1 MNKLNKMLSIIL
13 AVITIFLAVCL
24 KDFKLLLFL
33 IYIALLYIIKMN
45 QSLKFVA
52 LTFGFL
58 GGFLGFLLHLYK
70 VTTWYDTF
78 IHFISG
84 IFVGLV
90 AIYILNKFKLYD
102 KNNILFN
109 TLFIILFSLSV
120 SALWEVIEF
129 ILDKIFNS
137 DMQRKLTGVNDT
149 MKDIICALLGNIL
162 FNITFYFEYKYKNK
176 ILIHKFVDNMTGGSY
191 GRENFRTIK
200 TTR

>member
-1 MNKLNKMLSIIL
+1 MNKLNKVLSIIL
-13 AVITIFLAVCL
+13 AVITIFLAVGL

-33 IYIALLYIIKMN
+33 IYILVLYIIKMN
-45 QSLKFVA
+45 QSLKFVV

-84 IFVGLV
+84 IYSSLV
-90 AIYILNKFKLYD
+90 AIYILNKLKLYN
-102 KNNILFN
+102 KKNILFN
-109 TLFIILFSLSV
+109 ILFIILFVLSI

-129 ILDKIFNS
+129 ILDKVFNS
-137 DMQRKLTGVNDT
+137 DMQRKSTGVNDT

-162 FNITFYFEYKYKNK
+162 FDILFYFEYKYKNK
-176 ILIHKFVDNMTGGSY
+176 LLIHKFVDNLGGSY
-191 GRENFRTIK
+191 GRENIGTIERT
-200 TTR
+200 R